1 MNRPLDFASLS
12 DEELAAKREA
22 LAEELNPL
30 WMRLEAIDDEL
41 MHRHRQRRRERILT
55 PPLERAAGLPNE
67 LEPVEV

>member
-1 MNRPLDFASLS
+1 MSRNLDLAPLS
-12 DEELAAKREA
+12 DEELTARREA

-55 PPLERAAGLPNE
+55 PPLERGAPDNE
-67 LEPVEV
+67 PEPVEV